1 MNRVWK
7 IIEER
12 KHGMQESAMRGGYSS
27 RKMSGGLSG
36 RKGGEY
42 EEGVKDGLC
51 AALDI
56 IEDHIK
62 DLDKD

>member
-12 KHGMQESAMRGGYSS
+12 KQGSRGMTDYR
-27 RKMSGGLSG
+27 MSGRRGMSG
-36 RKGGEY
+36 RKEGGEY

-56 IEDHIK
+56 LEDHIK

>member
-1 MNRVWK
+1 MS
-7 IIEER
+7 
-12 KHGMQESAMRGGYSS
+12 ESGMRGGYSS
-27 RKMSGGLSG
+27 RKSSSGMSG

-56 IEDHIK
+56 LEDYVK
-62 DLDKD
+62 EFDKE

>member
-7 IIEER
+7 IIEATKIGSR
-12 KHGMQESAMRGGYSS
+12 VGYAS
-27 RKMSGGLSG
+27 RKMSGGMSG
-36 RKGGEY
+36 RKGEEY

-56 IEDHIK
+56 LEDHIK
-62 DLDKD
+62 DLDKE

>member
-12 KHGMQESAMRGGYSS
+12 KGGMRGGYSS
-27 RKMSGGLSG
+27 RKTSGMMSG
-36 RKGGEY
+36 RKGSEY
-42 EEGVKDGLC
+42 EEGVKDGMC

-56 IEDHIK
+56 LEDHIK

>member
-12 KHGMQESAMRGGYSS
+12 KSGYRGMSSGRRGG
-27 RKMSGGLSG
+27 MSG
-36 RKGGEY
+36 RKEGGEY
-42 EEGVKDGLC
+42 EEGVKDGMC

-62 DLDKD
+62 ELDRD

>member
-12 KHGMQESAMRGGYSS
+12 KEGSRGMTGYRGMSSGRRGG
-27 RKMSGGLSG
+27 MSG
-36 RKGGEY
+36 RKEGGEY
-42 EEGVKDGLC
+42 EEGVKDGMC

-56 IEDHIK
+56 LEDHIK

>member
-12 KHGMQESAMRGGYSS
+12 KSGMSESGMRGGYSS
-27 RKMSGGLSG
+27 RKSSSGMSG

-56 IEDHIK
+56 LEDYVK
-62 DLDKD
+62 EFDKE

>member
-1 MNRVWK
+1 MR
-7 IIEER
+7 
-12 KHGMQESAMRGGYSS
+12 ESGMRGGYSS
-27 RKMSGGLSG
+27 RRMGSMSG

-42 EEGVKDGLC
+42 EDGMC

>member
-1 MNRVWK
+1 MNRARQ

-12 KHGMQESAMRGGYSS
+12 KGGMREGGMGGGYSCG
-27 RKMSGGLSG
+27 RMGGMSG
-36 RKGGEY
+36 RKGSEY
-42 EEGVKDGLC
+42 EEGVKDGMC

-56 IEDHIK
+56 LEDHIK